1 MTHRRRTGKTYR
13 QMTLGDLAVKVE
25 STGFDENNRRKFTT
39 VVSRPSTNAR
49 YKEEQ
54 NTDASWRE
62 VVADALTSLSASLS
76 PDWTAEWGV
85 DDVTTKAAKKLG
97 GRDAILRAQ
106 QALEV
111 YDEDDE

>member
-1 MTHRRRTGKTYR
+1 
-13 QMTLGDLAVKVE
+13 MTLGDLEVKVE
-25 STGFDENNRRKFTT
+25 STGFDERQNRKFTT

-62 VVADALTSLSASLS
+62 VVSDALTSLSASLS
-76 PDWTAEWGV
+76 LDYGQPDK
-85 DDVTTKAAKKLG
+85 TTEAAKRLG
-97 GRDAILRAQ
+97 GWEVISRSQ

-111 YDEDDE
+111 YDDEDREDE